1 MANSCIWT
9 VLLECGVKFCQ
20 KFWHFDVFTCLALP
34 RVCLTFVFSSNYFAV
49 MYYSLSLSFPLI
61 IVAFT
66 LLHIC
71 LARFSY
77 LRGVAFFLKLF
88 FFFYKIEDSQ
98 RGNEAISGNCEI
110 DRSVLFLLWT
120 SAPLSLFTLWPSP
133 ENSSLVSHYNL
144 ISRTRKI
151 DDSTTE
157 TANIRKATCT
167 TSNDFACNPN
177 ASIIWLI
184 DK

>member
-1 MANSCIWT
+1 M
-9 VLLECGVKFCQ
+9 KFCQ

-34 RVCLTFVFSSNYFAV
+34 RVCWRLCFPQTILQLSIIHFHYHFLW
-49 MYYSLSLSFPLI
+49 LSLFSLH
-61 IVAFT
+61 FT
-66 LLHIC
+66 SVWLVPRIC
-71 LARFSY
+71 LVLLSSWSY
-77 LRGVAFFLKLF
+77 FH
-88 FFFYKIEDSQ
+88 KIEDSQ

-110 DRSVLFLLWT
+110 DRSVLFLLWA

-133 ENSSLVSHYNL
+133 ENSSLVSQYNL

-177 ASIIWLI
+177 ASNIWLI
-184 DK
+184 GK

>member
-1 MANSCIWT
+1 MYLNSFVGVRCEILPKVLALWCFHLSGPASWLPDVCVFPKLFCNYVLFT
-9 VLLECGVKFCQ
+9 FIIISSDYRCFHFTRICLVLL
-20 KFWHFDVFTCLALP
+20 
-34 RVCLTFVFSSNYFAV
+34 SSWTYF
-49 MYYSLSLSFPLI
+49 
-61 IVAFT
+61 
-66 LLHIC
+66 H
-71 LARFSY
+71 
-77 LRGVAFFLKLF
+77 
-88 FFFYKIEDSQ
+88 KIEDTQ

-110 DRSVLFLLWT
+110 DRSVLFLLWA

-133 ENSSLVSHYNL
+133 ENSSLVSQYNL

-177 ASIIWLI
+177 ASNIWLI
-184 DK
+184 GK